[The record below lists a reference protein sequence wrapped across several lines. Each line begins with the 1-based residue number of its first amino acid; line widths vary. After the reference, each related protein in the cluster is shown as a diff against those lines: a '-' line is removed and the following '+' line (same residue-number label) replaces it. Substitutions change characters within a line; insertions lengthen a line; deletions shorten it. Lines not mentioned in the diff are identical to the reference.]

1 MARMRD
7 MLIHSYGK
15 VDLDDVW
22 ETVSRDIP
30 GLIAALEPDIRTGAE
45 E

>member
-15 VDLDDVW
+15 VDLDEIWD
-22 ETVSRDIP
+22 TVKEDITH
-30 GLIAALEPDIRTGAE
+30 LIATLEPCIDEFERQ
-45 E
+45 